1 MPDVK
6 RVLDMERARK
16 WFGRV
21 LCALGVHD
29 LEVIEVQI
37 GFGPSG
43 TVEKVQCRRCGYRG
57 TRRGRA

>member
-1 MPDVK
+1 MK
-6 RVLDMERARK
+6 RVLDVERARE
-16 WFGRV
+16 WLGRV

>member
-1 MPDVK
+1 MK
-6 RVLDMERARK
+6 RVLDMERARE
-16 WFGRV
+16 WLGRV

-57 TRRGRA
+57 SRRGRA

>member
-1 MPDVK
+1 MR
-6 RVLDMERARK
+6 RVRDMKRARERL
-16 WFGRV
+16 GRV
-21 LCALGVHD
+21 LCAIGVHD

-43 TVEKVQCRRCGYRG
+43 TVERVHCRRCGYRG

>member
-1 MPDVK
+1 MK
-6 RVLDMERARK
+6 RALDMERVRE
-16 WFGRV
+16 WLGRA

-29 LEVIEVQI
+29 LEVIEVRI

>member
-1 MPDVK
+1 MK
-6 RVLDMERARK
+6 RVLDMERARE
-16 WFGRV
+16 WLGRV
-21 LCALGVHD
+21 LCALGMHD

>member
-1 MPDVK
+1 MK
-6 RVLDMERARK
+6 RARDMK
-16 WFGRV
+16 RAREWLGRV
-21 LCALGVHD
+21 LCAIGVHD

-43 TVEKVQCRRCGYRG
+43 TVERVHCRRCGYRG

>member
-1 MPDVK
+1 MK
-6 RVLDMERARK
+6 RVLDMERARE
-16 WFGRV
+16 WLGRV

>member
-16 WFGRV
+16 WLGCV

>member
-1 MPDVK
+1 MK
-6 RVLDMERARK
+6 RARE
-16 WFGRV
+16 WLGRA
-21 LCALGVHD
+21 LCAIGLHD

-43 TVEKVQCRRCGYRG
+43 TVERVHCRRCGYRG

>member
-1 MPDVK
+1 MK
-6 RVLDMERARK
+6 RVLGMERARE
-16 WFGRV
+16 WLGRV
-21 LCALGVHD
+21 LCALGVHE

>member
-1 MPDVK
+1 MK
-6 RVLDMERARK
+6 RVLDMERVREGL
-16 WFGRV
+16 GRA

>member
-1 MPDVK
+1 MK
-6 RVLDMERARK
+6 RVLDMEWARG
-16 WFGRV
+16 WLGRV

>member
-1 MPDVK
+1 VK
-6 RVLDMERARK
+6 RVLDMERARE

>member
-1 MPDVK
+1 MRPARGMK
-6 RVLDMERARK
+6 RARE
-16 WFGRV
+16 WLGRA
-21 LCALGVHD
+21 LCAIGLHD

-43 TVEKVQCRRCGYRG
+43 TVERVHCRRCGYRG

>member
-1 MPDVK
+1 MK
-6 RVLDMERARK
+6 RARE
-16 WFGRV
+16 WLARV
-21 LCALGVHD
+21 LCALDVHEF
-29 LEVIEVQI
+29 EVIEVQI

>member
-1 MPDVK
+1 MK
-6 RVLDMERARK
+6 RVLDMERARE
-16 WFGRV
+16 WLGRV
-21 LCALGVHD
+21 LCALGLHE

>member
-1 MPDVK
+1 MRPM
-6 RVLDMERARK
+6 RDMKRARE
-16 WFGRV
+16 WLGRA
-21 LCALGVHD
+21 LCAIGVHD

-43 TVEKVQCRRCGYRG
+43 TVERVHCRRCGYRG

>member
-1 MPDVK
+1 MK
-6 RVLDMERARK
+6 RVLDMERARE
-16 WFGRV
+16 WLGRA

>member
-1 MPDVK
+1 MR
-6 RVLDMERARK
+6 RVRDMKRARE
-16 WFGRV
+16 WLGRA
-21 LCALGVHD
+21 LCAIGVHD

-43 TVEKVQCRRCGYRG
+43 TVERVHCRRCGYRG

>member
-1 MPDVK
+1 MK
-6 RVLDMERARK
+6 RVLDMERARE
-16 WFGRV
+16 WLGRA
-21 LCALGVHD
+21 LCALGLHE
-29 LEVIEVQI
+29 LEVVEVQI